1 MKILLIYPPIRVEEV
16 YSKYSEAA
24 PCLPPLGICYLSK
37 YLLNAGYE
45 AKIIDCVVE
54 RLTLD
59 ELKSRIIN
67 YSPTIVGVSS
77 TTVAFYHAKQVISL
91 VKSINPEIITI
102 LGGAHIT
109 SCQDETMKECV
120 DIDIGVIGEGENTLL
135 EIVRKIENNDKL
147 TSVNGILYRANGNI
161 KRNKPGQTIQDLD
174 QIPFPAREL
183 LPSLSS
189 YVHTA
194 FRGKEMFVT
203 TTMITCRGCPF
214 SCTYCDQ
221 SVFGKNWRKHSAD
234 YVFSEMKYLKEK
246 FDIGFISIEDDNFSL
261 YKPRVVEICKK
272 IISHSLDIKWACS
285 GRVDG
290 FDDDILRIMKKAG
303 CENIYVGLESGVP
316 RIQKLINK
324 NIDNEKII
332 KGINRIRNS
341 GIRAVG
347 SFIIGIPS
355 ETREEMMQTA
365 SYARSLPLDGVSF
378 FTFTPYP
385 NTGLRD
391 LAYKYGKVST
401 NWQDY
406 SGHPGSLPY
415 IPNGMTQKELLN
427 FQEKAYKKFL
437 LRPSYIYKFL
447 LTHSF
452 WNIISSGWIFA
463 KAFYLNK
470 INRYSKYGI
479 RKS

>member
-1 MKILLIYPPIRVEEV
+1 MKILLIYPPIRNEEV
-16 YSKYSEAA
+16 YSKYSKAA
-24 PCLPPLGICYLSK
+24 PCLPPLGICYLSR
-37 YLLNAGYE
+37 YLLDAGYKV
-45 AKIIDCVVE
+45 KIIDCVVE
-54 RLTLD
+54 RLNLD
-59 ELKSRIIN
+59 ELKTRIVD
-67 YSPTIVGVSS
+67 YAPTIIGVSS
-77 TTVAFYHAKQVISL
+77 TTVAFYHAKQVMSL
-91 VKSINPEIITI
+91 VKKINPEVVTI

-109 SCQDETMKECV
+109 ACQEETMKECV
-120 DIDIGVIGEGENTLL
+120 DIDIGVIGEGEKILL
-135 EIVRKIENNDKL
+135 EIVKRIENNDKL

-161 KRNKPGQTIQDLD
+161 IRNKPGHPIQDLD

-189 YVHTA
+189 YVHTP
-194 FRGKEMFVT
+194 FRGREMLLT
-203 TTMITCRGCPF
+203 TTMITSRGCPF

-221 SVFGKNWRKHSAD
+221 SVFGKKWRKHSAE

-261 YKPRVVEICKK
+261 YKPRVEEVCKK

-290 FDDDILRIMKKAG
+290 FDDDILGIMKKAG

-324 NIDNEKII
+324 NISNEKML
-332 KGINRIRNS
+332 KGINCIRNA
-341 GIRAVG
+341 GIRVVG

-355 ETREEMMQTA
+355 ETREEIVQTA
-365 SYARSLPLDGVSF
+365 NYARTLPLDGVSYH
-378 FTFTPYP
+378 TFTPYP

-391 LAYKYGKVST
+391 LAFKHGKVST

-406 SGHPGSLPY
+406 SGHPRSLPY
-415 IPNGMTQKELLN
+415 IPHGMTQKELLG

-437 LRPSYIYKFL
+437 LRPSYICKYL
-447 LTHSF
+447 LTHSLR
-452 WNIISSGWIFA
+452 NIVSSGWLFT

-470 INRYSKYGI
+470 KFNLNK
-479 RKS
+479 